1 MDYDV
6 YVSNIKE
13 KEVDFVA
20 IKNDWTIYVQATYML
35 VGEQTIE
42 QEYAPLECI
51 ADNYENVVVS
61 LDDLQQP
68 SRNGISMYFCIFNG
82 IWFVCKFWKYE

>member
-1 MDYDV
+1 
-6 YVSNIKE
+6 
-13 KEVDFVA
+13 
-20 IKNDWTIYVQATYML
+20 ML

-51 ADNYENVVVS
+51 ADNYEKVVVS

-68 SRNGISMYFCIFNG
+68 SRNGISM
-82 IWFVCKFWKYE
+82 

>member
-1 MDYDV
+1 
-6 YVSNIKE
+6 
-13 KEVDFVA
+13 
-20 IKNDWTIYVQATYML
+20 ML

-51 ADNYENVVVS
+51 ADNYEKVVIS

-82 IWFVCKFWKYE
+82 I

>member
-1 MDYDV
+1 
-6 YVSNIKE
+6 
-13 KEVDFVA
+13 
-20 IKNDWTIYVQATYML
+20 ML

-51 ADNYENVVVS
+51 ADNDEKVVVS

-68 SRNGISMYFCIFNG
+68 SRNDISMYFCIFNG
-82 IWFVCKFWKYE
+82 I